1 MTPQQRLQEA
11 KDQAAKDA
19 GYNDFID
26 YKYVLPASVDRF
38 CESLYEAGKK
48 EGDDLKSRELPILGD
63 AIQACAKAKKE
74 AETYRKALE
83 EIIAKNPYS
92 FTFAEHF
99 NLFVKSKCQEAL
111 KP

>member
-48 EGDDLKSRELPILGD
+48 EGDASLLDK
-63 AIQACAKAKKE
+63 ACATAQKYQLQ

-83 EIIAKNPYS
+83 EINELSSCRPNNGDISAISHTALN
-92 FTFAEHF
+92 
-99 NLFVKSKCQEAL
+99 SK
-111 KP
+111 P